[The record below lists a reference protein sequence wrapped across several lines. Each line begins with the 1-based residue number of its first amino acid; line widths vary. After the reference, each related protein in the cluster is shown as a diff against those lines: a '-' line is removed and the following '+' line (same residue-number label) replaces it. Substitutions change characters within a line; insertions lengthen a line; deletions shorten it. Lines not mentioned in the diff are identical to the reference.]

1 MLVIVGLWM
10 AIIGYGVMYTGV
22 QKLAGDPKFTLRKA
36 FAGQAASTAAAATQ
50 SSSTGSPPATSPG
63 ATSGIPTSSQVMA

>member
-50 SSSTGSPPATSPG
+50 SSSTGSPPPTPG
-63 ATSGIPTSSQVMA
+63 PTSGIPTSSQVMA

>member
-10 AIIGYGVMYTGV
+10 AIIGYGVLYTGV

-36 FAGQAASTAAAATQ
+36 FSGQAASTSAQATQ
-50 SSSTGSPPATSPG
+50 SSSTGSPPATPG
-63 ATSGIPTSSQVMA
+63 PVTSGIPTSSQVMA